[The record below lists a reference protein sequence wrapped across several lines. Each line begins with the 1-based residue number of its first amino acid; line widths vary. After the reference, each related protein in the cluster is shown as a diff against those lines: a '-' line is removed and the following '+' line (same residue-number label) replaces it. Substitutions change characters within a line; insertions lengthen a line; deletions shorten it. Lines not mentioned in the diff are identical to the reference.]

1 VEEVLRARASPP
13 SKRGASPK
21 RRVKEVCMGLKVAKG
36 NFLSASRGLLLAPGN
51 GVVKANGHLVMG
63 AGAAK
68 ALAQTYPYLPRT
80 LGRMAQKEPRMG
92 GGWYIYGLLTI
103 QVAPGLHAGVFQSKG
118 DWKTSADLSL
128 IAYSARKLAEWLRE
142 NPDLEA
148 HLAFPGVGLGGLGEE
163 EVLEVLEPILGGFPV
178 VLYRL

>member
-1 VEEVLRARASPP
+1 ME
-13 SKRGASPK
+13 
-21 RRVKEVCMGLKVAKG
+21 RVKEACMGIQVVRG

-51 GVVKANGHLVMG
+51 GMVRADGALVMG

-68 ALAQTYPYLPRT
+68 ALAQAYPYLPRI
-80 LGRMAQKEPRMG
+80 LGRKARGTPNMG
-92 GGWYIYGLLTI
+92 GWHLYGILI
-103 QVAPGLHAGVFQSKG
+103 VQVAPGLHTGVFQSKG
-118 DWKTSADLSL
+118 DWKDRAEPSL

-142 NPDLEA
+142 NPGLEV
-148 HLAFPGVGLGGLGEE
+148 HLAFPGVGLGGLREE